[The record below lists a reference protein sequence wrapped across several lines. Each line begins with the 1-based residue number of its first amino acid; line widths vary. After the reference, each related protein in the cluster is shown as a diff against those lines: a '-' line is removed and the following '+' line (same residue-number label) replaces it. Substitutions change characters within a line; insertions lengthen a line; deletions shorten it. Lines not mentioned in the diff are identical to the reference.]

1 MVTRRE
7 FIKVTA
13 AGSALLTV
21 GDFAEAK
28 NTIHPF
34 IRSSEYCLETSR
46 DIPLLDE
53 TDVIV
58 VGGSS
63 GAVSAAVAA
72 RRSGSNVFL
81 IAPLPYLG
89 DDICG
94 SFMYQTDK
102 RKEQAQT
109 ALARKIFYPENDPRE
124 AYPGRTESQILYTQ
138 ERCPLP
144 LQVKTILE
152 NELIDNDIHFLYSSY
167 VTDVI
172 KDATGNL
179 AGVVLV
185 SRSGRQAIRAKAVID
200 ATPNALL
207 AELSGAPFTSF
218 TPGNHTFEYT
228 VVGNSVKKAEG
239 IRLAETMPFVFSFDG
254 KEYPV
259 IRYTFDYLLKDKTHA
274 SFMEAEQF
282 IRDLTWDADQV
293 DSSDLLWYT
302 PSWHII
308 SEINTEQ
315 MHSVASLP
323 QTPYVPNIIKYVE
336 DGMDT
341 IASVHALPKEAFVC
355 KGIGNLWVMGPCAA
369 LPRDVAAWLSRPVN
383 HMSLGEIIGEQVSDR
398 IVGTKTETQVQV
410 VPVTASGTDYGEV
423 REILSPLRPRL
434 NNVYIHSPQAALPIL
449 ATYDVV
455 VMGGGTAGAPAG
467 IGASRQQAKT
477 LVLEYLHGLGGLTT
491 LGLIGSY
498 WDGFRDGFTAEVD
511 EGVKAMA
518 PADHPRQIK
527 SDGRFRADWKME
539 WYRRELRKNK
549 ADIWCGVIG
558 CGAVVKNNQVVG
570 IIIATP
576 WGRGVV
582 MANTV
587 IDSTGSADIAIAAGA
602 GYEYTGRKNIAAQ
615 GGGLS
620 RFNPNDYYNN
630 TDWTLIDDSD
640 VLDVSRLFVQSK
652 TKYKGQ
658 YDIGKLP
665 QTRERRRMAG
675 EYSVSVYDIINHRRY
690 PDTISYHRSSF
701 DTHGMTV
708 DPFFTLNPPGKR
720 HVIYDADVPLRALL
734 PKGLEGILVTG
745 LGASAHRD
753 AMPVIRM
760 QPCLQNQGY
769 SVGYLAATACKEQKL
784 LRKVNIKQIQKH
796 LVGKGILPERVL
808 KDKEF
813 KGFTDKDLEKAAE
826 SVVDNYKGLEVLLSE
841 KEKCV
846 PLLKKKIKTVSGEA
860 ELVYAC
866 ILCILG
872 DKEYGEV
879 LAAKIRSYKEWDQG
893 WHYTASAQF
902 GECMSP
908 LDRLIMALGATT
920 DPAFLP
926 CILEKARLLR
936 LEDHFSHFRAI
947 ATACCHIRDREA
959 VPVLR
964 KLLTLEGM
972 RYHDLPSY
980 VLARNR
986 VVPYIHDITYRN
998 RILKELLIAGSLYT
1012 CGDADKLGEK
1022 VLLRYACGLEG
1033 HYARFADET
1042 LSFSICTLFH
1052 SIYIK

>member
-7 FIKVTA
+7 FIKMTA

-28 NTIHPF
+28 NKLDPF
-34 IRSSEYCLETSR
+34 IRSSGYCLETSR
-46 DIPLLDE
+46 NIPLLDE

-63 GAVSAAVAA
+63 GAVAAAVAA
-72 RRSGSNVFL
+72 RRSGSKVFL

-124 AYPGRTESQILYTQ
+124 AYPGRTESEILYTQ
-138 ERCPLP
+138 ERSPLP

-152 NELIDNDIHFLYSSY
+152 NELIDNNIHFLYSSY
-167 VTDVI
+167 ITEVL

-185 SRSGRQAIRAKAVID
+185 SRSGRQAIRAKAIID
-200 ATPNALL
+200 ATPNALV
-207 AELSGAPFTSF
+207 AELSDAPFTTF

-228 VVGNSVKKAEG
+228 VVGNSVKKADQ
-239 IRLAETMPFVFSFDG
+239 IRSAEAMPFTFSFNG
-254 KEYPV
+254 KEYPI
-259 IRYTFDYLLKDKTHA
+259 IRYTFDYPLKDKTHA

-293 DSSDLLWYT
+293 DSSDLLWYI
-302 PSWHII
+302 PSWHIVPETAN
-308 SEINTEQ
+308 SEPIN
-315 MHSVASLP
+315 SLASLP

-336 DGMDT
+336 DGMNT
-341 IASVHALPKEAFVC
+341 ITSVHALPKEAFAC
-355 KGIGNLWVMGPCAA
+355 KGVGNLWVMGPCAA
-369 LPRDVAAWLSRPVN
+369 LPRDVAAWLYRPVN
-383 HMSLGEIIGEQVSDR
+383 NMSLGEIIGEYVSDH
-398 IVGTKTETQVQV
+398 IAGMKTEKKVQV
-410 VPVTASGTDYGEV
+410 VHASASGNDYGEV

-434 NNVYIHSPQAALPIL
+434 SDGYIHSTQGALPIL
-449 ATYDVV
+449 GTYDVV

-467 IGASRQQAKT
+467 IGAARQQVKT

-491 LGLIGSY
+491 LGFIGSY

-511 EGVKAMA
+511 KSVREMA

-527 SDGRFRADWKME
+527 SEGKFRADWKME
-539 WYRRELRKNK
+539 WYRRELRKHK
-549 ADIWCGVIG
+549 AEIWYGVIG
-558 CGAVVKNNQVVG
+558 CGALVKKNKVIG
-570 IIIATP
+570 LIIATP

-582 MANTV
+582 MANTI
-587 IDSTGSADIAIAAGA
+587 IDSTGSVDIAIAAGA

-620 RFNPNDYYNN
+620 RSNPNDYYNN

-675 EYSVSVYDIINHRRY
+675 EYSVSVYDIINHRHY
-690 PDTISYHRSSF
+690 SDTISYHRSSF

-734 PKGLEGILVTG
+734 PKGLDGILVTG

-769 SVGYLAATACKEQKL
+769 SVGYLAATACKEQKP

-796 LVGKGILPERVL
+796 LVGTGILPERVL

-813 KGFTDKDLEKAAE
+813 KGFTDKDLENAVE
-826 SVVDNYKGLEVLLSE
+826 SVTDNFKGLEVILAE
-841 KEKCV
+841 KDKCI
-846 PLLKKKIKTVSGEA
+846 PLLKKKVKTTSGEA

-872 DKEYGEV
+872 DKEYGQV
-879 LAAKIRSYKEWDQG
+879 LAEKIRAYKEWDQG

-908 LDRLIMALGATT
+908 LDRLIMALGATA
-920 DPAFLP
+920 DPAMLP
-926 CILEKARLLR
+926 CILEKAQLLQ

-947 ATACCHIRDREA
+947 ATACAQIRSHQA
-959 VPVLR
+959 IPVLR
-964 KLLTLEGM
+964 KLLTMEGM

-980 VLARNR
+980 VMARNR

-998 RILKELLIAGSLYT
+998 RILKELLIAESLYI

-1022 VLLRYACGLEG
+1022 TLQRYACGLEG

-1042 LSFSICTLFH
+1042 L
-1052 SIYIK
+1052 KNVD

>member
-21 GDFAEAK
+21 GNFAEAK
-28 NTIHPF
+28 NRIDPF
-34 IRSSEYCLETSR
+34 TRSSRYCMETSR
-46 DIPLLDE
+46 NIPLLDE

-63 GAVSAAVAA
+63 GAVAAAVAA
-72 RRSGSNVFL
+72 RRSGSKVFL

-124 AYPGRTESQILYTQ
+124 AYPGKTESEILYTQ
-138 ERCPLP
+138 EQCPLP

-152 NELIDNDIHFLYSSY
+152 NELIDNNIHFLYSSY
-167 VTDVI
+167 ITDVI
-172 KDATGNL
+172 KDAAGNL
-179 AGVVLV
+179 AGVVSV
-185 SRSGRQAIRAKAVID
+185 SRSGRQAIRAKAIID
-200 ATPNALL
+200 ATPNALV
-207 AELSGAPFTSF
+207 AELSDAPFTSF

-228 VVGNSVKKAEG
+228 VVGNSVKIADQIRSAE
-239 IRLAETMPFVFSFDG
+239 AMPFTFSFNG
-254 KEYPV
+254 KEYPI

-293 DSSDLLWYT
+293 DSSDLLWYI
-302 PSWHII
+302 PSWHIVPETTD
-308 SEINTEQ
+308 SEPINSLT
-315 MHSVASLP
+315 SLP
-323 QTPYVPNIIKYVE
+323 QTSYVPNIIKYEE
-336 DGMDT
+336 DGMNT
-341 IASVHALPKEAFVC
+341 ITSVHALPKEAFAC
-355 KGIGNLWVMGPCAA
+355 KGVGNLWVMGPCAA
-369 LPRDVAAWLSRPVN
+369 LPRDVAAWLYRPVN
-383 HMSLGEIIGEQVSDR
+383 NMSLGEIIGEYVSDH
-398 IVGTKTETQVQV
+398 IAEMKTEKQVQV
-410 VPVTASGTDYGEV
+410 AHASASGNDYGEV
-423 REILSPLRPRL
+423 REILSPLRPHL
-434 NNVYIHSPQAALPIL
+434 SDGFIHSAQGALPIL
-449 ATYDVV
+449 GTYDVV

-467 IGASRQQAKT
+467 IGAARQQVKT

-491 LGLIGSY
+491 LGFIGSY
-498 WDGFRDGFTAEVD
+498 WDGFREGFTAEVD
-511 EGVKAMA
+511 KSVKEMA
-518 PADHPRQIK
+518 SADHPRQIK
-527 SDGRFRADWKME
+527 SEGKFRADWKME
-539 WYRRELRKNK
+539 WYRRELRKHK
-549 ADIWCGVIG
+549 AKIWYGVIG
-558 CGAVVKNNQVVG
+558 CGALVKKDKVIG
-570 IIIATP
+570 LIIATP

-582 MANTV
+582 MANTI

-675 EYSVSVYDIINHRRY
+675 EYSVSVYDIINHRHY
-690 PDTISYHRSSF
+690 SDTISYHRSSF

-734 PKGLEGILVTG
+734 PKGLDGILVTG

-769 SVGYLAATACKEQKL
+769 SVGYLAATACKEQKP

-813 KGFTDKDLEKAAE
+813 KGFTYKDLENAVE
-826 SVVDNYKGLEVLLSE
+826 SVTDNFKGLEVILAE
-841 KEKCV
+841 KDKCIS
-846 PLLKKKIKTVSGEA
+846 LLKKKIKTTSGEA

-872 DKEYGEV
+872 DKEYGQV
-879 LAAKIRSYKEWDQG
+879 LAEKIHAYKEWDQG

-908 LDRLIMALGATT
+908 LDRLIMALGATA
-920 DPAFLP
+920 DPVMLP
-926 CILEKARLLR
+926 CILEKAQLLQ

-947 ATACCHIRDREA
+947 ATACAQIRSRQA
-959 VPVLR
+959 IPVLR
-964 KLLTLEGM
+964 KLLTMEGM

-980 VLARNR
+980 VMARNR

-998 RILKELLIAGSLYT
+998 RILKELLIAESLYI

-1022 VLLRYACGLEG
+1022 VLQRYACGLEG

-1042 LSFSICTLFH
+1042 L
-1052 SIYIK
+1052 KKMV

>member
-28 NTIHPF
+28 NKIDPF
-34 IRSSEYCLETSR
+34 IRLSGYCLETSR
-46 DIPLLDE
+46 NIPLLDE

-63 GAVSAAVAA
+63 GAVAAAVAA
-72 RRSGSNVFL
+72 RRSGSKVFL

-124 AYPGRTESQILYTQ
+124 AYPGRTENEILYTQ
-138 ERCPLP
+138 ERSPLP

-152 NELIDNDIHFLYSSY
+152 NELIDNNIHFLYSSY
-167 VTDVI
+167 ITEVL

-185 SRSGRQAIRAKAVID
+185 SRSGRQAIRAKAIID
-200 ATPNALL
+200 ATPNALV

-218 TPGNHTFEYT
+218 TPGNHSFEYT
-228 VVGNSVKKAEG
+228 VVGNSVKKADQ
-239 IRLAETMPFVFSFDG
+239 IRSAEAMPFTFSFNG
-254 KEYPV
+254 KEYPI
-259 IRYTFDYLLKDKTHA
+259 IRYTFDYPLKDKTHA

-293 DSSDLLWYT
+293 DSSDLLWYI
-302 PSWHII
+302 PSWHIVPETAN
-308 SEINTEQ
+308 SEPINAL
-315 MHSVASLP
+315 ASLP
-323 QTPYVPNIIKYVE
+323 QTPYVPNIIKYEE
-336 DGMDT
+336 DGMNT
-341 IASVHALPKEAFVC
+341 ITSVRALPKEAFAC
-355 KGIGNLWVMGPCAA
+355 KGVGNLWVMGPCAA
-369 LPRDVAAWLSRPVN
+369 LPRDVAAWLYRPVN
-383 HMSLGEIIGEQVSDR
+383 NMSLGEIIGEYVSDH
-398 IVGTKTETQVQV
+398 IAEMKTEKQVQV
-410 VPVTASGTDYGEV
+410 VHASASGNDHGEV

-434 NNVYIHSPQAALPIL
+434 SDGYIHSTQGALPIL
-449 ATYDVV
+449 GTYDVV

-467 IGASRQQAKT
+467 IGAARQQVKT

-491 LGLIGSY
+491 SGFIGSY
-498 WDGFRDGFTAEVD
+498 WDGFREGFTAEVD
-511 EGVKAMA
+511 KSVKEMA
-518 PADHPRQIK
+518 PADHPRQLK
-527 SDGRFRADWKME
+527 SEGKFRADWKME
-539 WYRRELRKNK
+539 WYRRELRKHK
-549 ADIWCGVIG
+549 AEIWYGVIG
-558 CGAVVKNNQVVG
+558 CGALVKKNKVIG
-570 IIIATP
+570 LIIATP

-582 MANTV
+582 MANTI

-675 EYSVSVYDIINHRRY
+675 EYSVSVYDIINHRHY
-690 PDTISYHRSSF
+690 SDTISYHRSSF

-734 PKGLEGILVTG
+734 PKGLDGILVTG

-769 SVGYLAATACKEQKL
+769 SVGYLAATACKEQKP
-784 LRKVNIKQIQKH
+784 LRKINIKQIQKH

-813 KGFTDKDLEKAAE
+813 KGFTYKDLENAVE
-826 SVVDNYKGLEVLLSE
+826 SVTDNYKGLEVILAE
-841 KEKCV
+841 KDKCI
-846 PLLKKKIKTVSGEA
+846 PLLKKKIKTTSGEA

-872 DKEYGEV
+872 DKEYGQV
-879 LAAKIRSYKEWDQG
+879 LAEKIRAYKEWDQG

-908 LDRLIMALGATT
+908 LDRLIMALGATA
-920 DPAFLP
+920 DPAMLP
-926 CILEKARLLR
+926 CILEKAQLLQ

-947 ATACCHIRDREA
+947 ATACAQIRSRQA
-959 VPVLR
+959 IPVLR
-964 KLLTLEGM
+964 KLLTMEGM

-980 VLARNR
+980 VMARNR

-998 RILKELLIAGSLYT
+998 RILKELLIAESLYI

-1022 VLLRYACGLEG
+1022 TLQRYACGLEG

-1042 LSFSICTLFH
+1042 L
-1052 SIYIK
+1052 KNVD